1 MSEDETIASTEMKM
15 TTKCVLTPSQE
26 YRALR
31 KLLCEVNT
39 HVYLQL
45 LEKLFQSIVRS
56 KKDEQTFKIPSQSDL
71 LRRRIPRPEIHDKIQ
86 PKYAEESYKLF
97 DKDRK
102 PGITLK
108 STSYRQK
115 SSLICL

>member
-1 MSEDETIASTEMKM
+1 M

-26 YRALR
+26 YRAIR
-31 KLLCEVNT
+31 EVLCVVNT

-56 KKDEQTFKIPSQSDL
+56 RNVEESVKIPSQSDL
-71 LRRRIPRPEIHDKIQ
+71 LRRLFPRPESNDKIQ
-86 PKYAEESYKLF
+86 AKYAEESYKLF

-102 PGITLK
+102 PGNTLK
-108 STSYRQK
+108 SSSYQQK
-115 SSLICL
+115 SFLICL